1 MPDSPPGL
9 VLEAIR
15 SGRLTPVASWKLAE
29 EIAEVL
35 RRPKL
40 MDRYGI
46 TEQDVQD
53 VLVLLA
59 PFLPSVETEA
69 PVRDPD
75 DRPVVSTALTARA
88 EMIVTDDKDLAEAR
102 TPGKWLA
109 QRGIVVL
116 TPAELLDQLGR

>member
-1 MPDSPPGL
+1 
-9 VLEAIR
+9 
-15 SGRLTPVASWKLAE
+15 LAE

-46 TEQDVQD
+46 TDQDVQD

-88 EMIVTDDKDLAEAR
+88 EMIVTGDKDLAEAR
-102 TPGKWLA
+102 TLGKWLA

>member
-1 MPDSPPGL
+1 M
-9 VLEAIR
+9 
-15 SGRLTPVASWKLAE
+15 
-29 EIAEVL
+29 L

-46 TEQDVQD
+46 TEQDVHD

-59 PFLPSVETEA
+59 PFLPSVETDA
-69 PVRDPD
+69 PVRDPE
-75 DRPVVSTALTARA
+75 VVSTALTARA
-88 EMIVTDDKDLAEAR
+88 DVIVTGDKDLAETR
-102 TPGKWLA
+102 TLGKWLA